1 MSPVCLMFLPASAS
15 RQTVMPFTPAAAKFL
30 ADSSMAQGFVVMV
43 WMQSLDRS
51 VIGLGLI

>member
-1 MSPVCLMFLPASAS
+1 
-15 RQTVMPFTPAAAKFL
+15 MPFTPAAAKFL

-51 VIGLGLI
+51 VIGLRLI